1 MVGDG
6 EEKGVAGSVEVV
18 GWEGVEVFFFFSG
31 LDVCLRV
38 FCGGIVCLSREFG
51 GEWFFLL

>member
-18 GWEGVEVFFFFSG
+18 GWEGVEVFFFFFWSG
-31 LDVCLRV
+31 CLLEGVLWRD
-38 FCGGIVCLSREFG
+38 CLSFAGVRR
-51 GEWFFLL
+51 

>member
-18 GWEGVEVFFFFSG
+18 GWEGVEVFFFF
-31 LDVCLRV
+31 
-38 FCGGIVCLSREFG
+38 
-51 GEWFFLL
+51 FLVWMSA